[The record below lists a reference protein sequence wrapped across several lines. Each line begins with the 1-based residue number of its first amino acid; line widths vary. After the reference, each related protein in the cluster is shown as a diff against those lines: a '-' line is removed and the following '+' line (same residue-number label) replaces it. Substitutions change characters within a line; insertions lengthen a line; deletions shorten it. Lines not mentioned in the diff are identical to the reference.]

1 LEIPQRRSGAWLRRD
16 RGVVKILPV
25 PALLVHGNPDSHL
38 LWERVQEHLG
48 GAASDVVAVD
58 LPGFAEPAPDGFP
71 ATKEAYVDWLIDRLE
86 SLAGRSGPV
95 DLVGHDW
102 GSLLVQRIASI
113 RPDLLRSVAVG
124 GAAVDVEYPWHS
136 IAQVWQTSGEGE
148 RYMEEEL
155 TPEVSVPY
163 LIENGMPREYA
174 ERNSWLVPGNKD
186 CILALYRSAVKIG
199 EEWQPGV
206 ERIELPSM
214 VIWGRDDPYV
224 ELPWAERLASR
235 MHAEL
240 VVLECGHWW
249 PFERPRET
257 AEALQR
263 RWNSAAG

>member
-1 LEIPQRRSGAWLRRD
+1 M
-16 RGVVKILPV
+16 
-25 PALLVHGNPDSHL
+25 LVHGNPDSHL
-38 LWERVQEHLG
+38 LWELVQPHLDTG
-48 GAASDVVAVD
+48 GDEVVAVD
-58 LPGFAEPAPDGFP
+58 LPGFAEPAPPDFP
-71 ATKEAYVDWLIDRLE
+71 ATKEAYVAWLIDELE
-86 SLAGRSGPV
+86 ALASRSGRV

-102 GSLLVQRIASI
+102 GSLMVQRIASE
-113 RPDLLRSVAVG
+113 RPDLLRTVAVG

-136 IAQVWQTSGEGE
+136 IAQVWQTPGEGE

-155 TPEVSVPY
+155 TPEVSIPY

-224 ELPWAERLASR
+224 ELPWGERLAER

-240 VVLECGHWW
+240 VVLDCGHWW
-249 PFERPRET
+249 SYERPRET
-257 AEALQR
+257 AQALTR
-263 RWNSAAG
+263 LWSGAA

>member
-1 LEIPQRRSGAWLRRD
+1 VRP
-16 RGVVKILPV
+16 VKIVPV

-38 LWERVQEHLG
+38 LWELVRQHLD
-48 GAASDVVAVD
+48 GAGDQVRAVD
-58 LPGFAEPAPDGFP
+58 LPGFAEPAPSGFP
-71 ATKEAYVDWLIDRLE
+71 ASKEAYIEWLVDQLE
-86 SLAGRSGPV
+86 SLAASSGPV

-102 GSLLVQRIASI
+102 GSLLVQRVASV
-113 RPDLLRSVAVG
+113 RPDLLRTVAVG

-136 IAQVWQTSGEGE
+136 IAQVWQTPGEGE

-206 ERIELPSM
+206 EEIALPSM
-214 VIWGRDDPYV
+214 VIWGRNDPYV
-224 ELPWAERLASR
+224 ELPWGERLARR

-249 PFERPRET
+249 PYERPRET
-257 AEALQR
+257 AEALER
-263 RWNSAAG
+263 LWSCAGPAPT